1 MGICHGGGSWR
12 RKGEGGRRENISFG
26 DSASLS
32 KRDYFPHSLSLLTS
46 TGTLG
51 PNWMWTLSKGIWA
64 KGRHLQF
71 CSYCAR
77 RWSHFCECGR
87 VAGGQTPVQMGTSHT
102 VCIMTNYKN
111 SHNASVV
118 TRPVSL
124 EPSLSISIS
133 LTSTAYSGLLCLSI
147 STVLMQEKRGGWA
160 TTARN

>member
-1 MGICHGGGSWR
+1 MAGATE
-12 RKGEGGRRENISFG
+12 EGKEEGRRENISFG
-26 DSASLS
+26 NSVSLS

-51 PNWMWTLSKGIWA
+51 PNWMWTLSEEIWA

-71 CSYCAR
+71 CSYCAQR
-77 RWSHFCECGR
+77 RSHFCECGR

-133 LTSTAYSGLLCLSI
+133 LTSTAYSELLCLSI

>member
-1 MGICHGGGSWR
+1 MAVAAEEG
-12 RKGEGGRRENISFG
+12 KEGERRENISFG
-26 DSASLS
+26 NSVSPL
-32 KRDYFPHSLSLLTS
+32 KRDCFPHSLSLLTS
-46 TGTLG
+46 TSTLG

-71 CSYCAR
+71 CSYWAR

-111 SHNASVV
+111 SHNTSLV
-118 TRPVSL
+118 TQPVSL
-124 EPSLSISIS
+124 EPSLLISIS
-133 LTSTAYSGLLCLSI
+133 LTSTAYSELLCLSI
-147 STVLMQEKRGGWA
+147 NTVLMQEKRGGWA